1 MATKAEFLEQHSLF
15 KELTEEE
22 IEALALI
29 TDEVR
34 YENGAMVAYQ
44 GDVADSLYIVKSGRL
59 YAEARKNDIENDSY
73 VVKYQKLPGGR
84 LFWRR
89 LALCAQCAS
98 GQRQSRFAPGQ
109 SGHPAD
115 HQRHQLRPFSQPIP

>member
-1 MATKAEFLEQHSLF
+1 MATKAEFLEQHPLF

-22 IEALALI
+22 IEALAQI

-73 VVKYQKLPGGR
+73 VVSSQNYLTGDYFGEDW
-84 LFWRR
+84 LFV
-89 LALCAQCAS
+89 
-98 GQRQSRFAPGQ
+98 PNV
-109 SGHPAD
+109 HPANVKAD
-115 HQRHQLRPFSQPIP
+115 